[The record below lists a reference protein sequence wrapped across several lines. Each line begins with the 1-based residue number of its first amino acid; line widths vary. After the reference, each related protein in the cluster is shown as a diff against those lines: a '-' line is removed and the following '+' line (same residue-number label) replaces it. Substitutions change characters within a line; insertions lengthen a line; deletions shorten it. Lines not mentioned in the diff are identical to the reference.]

1 MAGSVVIIGSGIT
14 GLASAYILSQEP
26 TRKITI
32 VARDLPG
39 DNESTA
45 WASPWYI
52 LFPLSHFLYLKTS
65 PRIIKI

>member
-1 MAGSVVIIGSGIT
+1 MTNSIVIVGSGIT
-14 GLASAYILSQEP
+14 GLASAYILSLET

-39 DNESTA
+39 DNKSTA

-52 LFPLSHFLYLKTS
+52 TISLISNIHLLYGNIS
-65 PRIIKI
+65 PN